1 MHVFFLFL
9 TSLLVTNAH
18 VQVFKPQID
27 VRIVGGHATTIEEH
41 PHQVSVIYID
51 SHYCG
56 GSIIHTRFILT
67 AAHCTYQLTAEDL
80 LVRAG
85 STMVNSGGQ
94 VRGVAQIFQHK
105 NFDIDTYDYD
115 ISVLKLSESLVLG
128 SGVAVIPLPEDG
140 STVPGDL
147 LGTATGWGRLSENGP
162 LPVELQEVDLPTI
175 QDNVCALMY
184 GDRLT
189 ERMFCAGYPK
199 GQKDT
204 CQGDSG
210 GPYEYEQMLI
220 GITSWGDGCGAANSP
235 GVYTRVSYFIQYI
248 DDIIKNNIH
257 GDLKMPTIDV
267 RIIGGHAVDIEDYP
281 YQVSIMYIDSHMC
294 GGSLIQPNLILTA
307 AHCIEDKRVSYEIN
321 QSKPLYKRRIFN
333 FLPKPAMLPLIIL
346 ALVITV
352 NGAPHFDGRIV
363 GGRTATIEEY
373 PYQVSLHYYGFHIC
387 GGSII
392 SPVYV
397 ITAAHC
403 TNGNFDMA
411 LTVRAG
417 SSAPNRGG
425 QEITVKK
432 VYQNPLFTVKTMDY
446 DISVLHL
453 FNSIDFS
460 LSALPIGLAPRNY
473 KVSLGT
479 NVTVTGWGLLA
490 EEGESPDQLQV
501 VEIPYITNEKCQKA
515 YEKEEMTISERM
527 LCAQAEFGGKDSCQG
542 DSGGPL
548 VADGLL
554 VGIVSWGFG
563 CARPEY
569 PGVYSRISEFR
580 DFIKNVTQL

>member
-1 MHVFFLFL
+1 MFLVPGLALFL
-9 TSLLVTNAH
+9 ITVIAFNGH
-18 VQVFKPQID
+18 VQVFKPKID
-27 VRIVGGHATTIEEH
+27 VRIVGGQATTIEEH
-41 PHQVSVIYID
+41 PHQVSIIYID

-67 AAHCTYQLTAEDL
+67 AAHCTYQLSAEEL

-94 VRGVAQIFQHK
+94 VREVAQIFQHK
-105 NFDIDTYDYD
+105 EFDIDTYDYD
-115 ISVLKLSESLVLG
+115 ISLLKLGENLVLG
-128 SGVAVIPLPEDG
+128 SGVAVISLSED

-175 QDNVCALMY
+175 QDDLCELIY

-210 GPYEYEQMLI
+210 GPYEYNQVLL
-220 GITSWGDGCGAANSP
+220 GITSWGEGCGAANSP
-235 GVYTRVSYFIQYI
+235 GVYTKVSYFIQYI
-248 DDIIKNNIH
+248 NDIVKNN
-257 GDLKMPTIDV
+257 D
-267 RIIGGHAVDIEDYP
+267 
-281 YQVSIMYIDSHMC
+281 
-294 GGSLIQPNLILTA
+294 N
-307 AHCIEDKRVSYEIN
+307 KRVSYEMY

-333 FLPKPAMLPLIIL
+333 FLLKPTMLPIIIL
-346 ALVITV
+346 SLVLTV
-352 NGAPHFDGRIV
+352 NGAPKFDGRIV
-363 GGRTATIEEY
+363 GGRSTTIEEY

-392 SPVYV
+392 SPDYV

-411 LTVRAG
+411 LTIRAG
-417 SSAPNRGG
+417 SSAPNKGG

-432 VYQNPLFTVKTMDY
+432 VYQNPRFTVETMDY
-446 DISVLHL
+446 DISILHL
-453 FNSIDFS
+453 YNSIEFS
-460 LSALPIGLAPRNY
+460 LSALPIGLAPSNY
-473 KVSLGT
+473 KISLGT
-479 NVTVTGWGLLA
+479 NVTVTGWGMLT

-515 YEKEEMTISERM
+515 YEKEEMTISKRM

-569 PGVYSRISEFR
+569 PGVYSRISELR

>member
-1 MHVFFLFL
+1 
-9 TSLLVTNAH
+9 
-18 VQVFKPQID
+18 
-27 VRIVGGHATTIEEH
+27 
-41 PHQVSVIYID
+41 
-51 SHYCG
+51 
-56 GSIIHTRFILT
+56 
-67 AAHCTYQLTAEDL
+67 
-80 LVRAG
+80 
-85 STMVNSGGQ
+85 
-94 VRGVAQIFQHK
+94 
-105 NFDIDTYDYD
+105 
-115 ISVLKLSESLVLG
+115 
-128 SGVAVIPLPEDG
+128 
-140 STVPGDL
+140 
-147 LGTATGWGRLSENGP
+147 
-162 LPVELQEVDLPTI
+162 
-175 QDNVCALMY
+175 
-184 GDRLT
+184 
-189 ERMFCAGYPK
+189 
-199 GQKDT
+199 
-204 CQGDSG
+204 
-210 GPYEYEQMLI
+210 
-220 GITSWGDGCGAANSP
+220 
-235 GVYTRVSYFIQYI
+235 
-248 DDIIKNNIH
+248 
-257 GDLKMPTIDV
+257 
-267 RIIGGHAVDIEDYP
+267 
-281 YQVSIMYIDSHMC
+281 
-294 GGSLIQPNLILTA
+294 
-307 AHCIEDKRVSYEIN
+307 
-321 QSKPLYKRRIFN
+321 
-333 FLPKPAMLPLIIL
+333 MLPLIIL